1 MRRQRTVAFVAAGC
15 GGGGSSGG
23 TSGTTTAAKSN
34 FKAALVSDVAG
45 FNDNG
50 FNKNQLLGLEKM
62 KAVLGITAIPK
73 VSHSSSDYVPN
84 YNAAVHAGANL
95 IIAAGFLLGDTVKK
109 YAKQYPKIKFAI
121 TDDPVA
127 AIGGYKNEIG
137 ITYATQEGGCLVGV
151 LAAKEAQKMNGGKA
165 GTIGAVGGIK
175 IPPVDSYIAGY
186 QYCANKAV
194 PGTKTLVKYSN
205 SFTDESACSNVAQ
218 NEIGSG
224 AQVVFQ
230 VAGLCGDG
238 ALKEASKLNK
248 WGVGVDVDEYHVA
261 SRILTSATKK
271 TDVGVETA
279 IRLAN
284 SGHWPGGKDISL
296 DLKNNGVGVGTISPT
311 VPQAW
316 INHDESVQVADH
328 RRHAHSAGDAEQVA
342 TARLRREGDS
352 ISPSRRRA
360 IASAAVSDELVLEM
374 RGIRKEFPGVVA
386 NDDVSLDVRRG
397 EVHALLGEN
406 GAGKSTLMNILYGLY
421 KPGRGRDPRCN
432 GKPVIVRLGERR
444 DRRRYRHG
452 APALHAHPRDD
463 RRRERR
469 AGDGAGQGR
478 RPARRVVRRSSR
490 SPTWRRRSTSPW
502 SRARSS
508 RTSASASSSA
518 SRS

>member
-1 MRRQRTVAFVAAGC
+1 LRSRTRTTGVLFAAAAVVVLVAAGC
-15 GGGGSSGG
+15 GGGGGSSN
-23 TSGTTTAAKSN
+23 TTTTSAASN
-34 FKAALVSDVAG
+34 FKASLVSDVAG

-62 KAVLGITAIPK
+62 KKVLGIQSIPL
-73 VSHSSSDYVPN
+73 VSHSSADYVPN
-84 YNAAVHAGANL
+84 YNKAVHQGANL
-95 IIAAGFLLGDTVKK
+95 IIAAGYLLGDTVKK

-137 ITYATQEGGCLVGV
+137 ITYATQEGGCLAGV

-165 GTIGAVGGIK
+165 GKIGAVGGIK

-194 PGTKTLVKYSN
+194 PGTKTIVSYSN
-205 SFTDESACSNVAQ
+205 SFTDESACATQAQ
-218 NEIGSG
+218 NEIGQG

-296 DLKNNGVGVGTISPT
+296 DLKNHGVGVGTISPT

-316 INHDESVQVADH
+316 IN
-328 RRHAHSAGDAEQVA
+328 
-342 TARLRREGDS
+342 
-352 ISPSRRRA
+352 
-360 IASAAVSDELVLEM
+360 
-374 RGIRKEFPGVVA
+374 
-386 NDDVSLDVRRG
+386 
-397 EVHALLGEN
+397 
-406 GAGKSTLMNILYGLY
+406 LMNQY
-421 KPGRGRDPRCN
+421 KSQIIAGTL
-432 GKPVIVRLGERR
+432 KPPASLG
-444 DRRRYRHG
+444 
-452 APALHAHPRDD
+452 
-463 RRRERR
+463 
-469 AGDGAGQGR
+469 
-478 RPARRVVRRSSR
+478 S
-490 SPTWRRRSTSPW
+490 
-502 SRARSS
+502 
-508 RTSASASSSA
+508 
-518 SRS
+518 

>member
-1 MRRQRTVAFVAAGC
+1 MRSRTRTLAVLFAAAAVVAFVAAGC

-23 TSGTTTAAKSN
+23 TSATTTAPKSN
-34 FKAALVSDVAG
+34 LKAALVSDVAG

-62 KAVLGITAIPK
+62 KAVLGITSIPK

-95 IIAAGFLLGDTVKK
+95 IIAAGYLLGDTVKK
-109 YAKQYPKIKFAI
+109 YAKQYPNIKFAI

-137 ITYATQEGGCLVGV
+137 ITYATQEGGCLAGV

-194 PGTKTLVKYSN
+194 PGTKTLVQYSN

-284 SGHWPGGKDISL
+284 SGKWPGGKDITL
-296 DLKNNGVGVGTISPT
+296 NLKNNGVGVGTISPT

-316 INHDESVQVADH
+316 INTMNQYKSQII
-328 RRHAHSAGDAEQVA
+328 AGTLTPPA
-342 TARLRREGDS
+342 TLS
-352 ISPSRRRA
+352 
-360 IASAAVSDELVLEM
+360 
-374 RGIRKEFPGVVA
+374 K
-386 NDDVSLDVRRG
+386 
-397 EVHALLGEN
+397 
-406 GAGKSTLMNILYGLY
+406 
-421 KPGRGRDPRCN
+421 
-432 GKPVIVRLGERR
+432 
-444 DRRRYRHG
+444 
-452 APALHAHPRDD
+452 
-463 RRRERR
+463 
-469 AGDGAGQGR
+469 
-478 RPARRVVRRSSR
+478 
-490 SPTWRRRSTSPW
+490 
-502 SRARSS
+502 
-508 RTSASASSSA
+508 
-518 SRS
+518 